1 MKLTIGALILS
12 IAGSAHLAAQ
22 SSDPAKL
29 SAYLKT
35 LPPVPQVTYGEAERE
50 TLAASAISCADH
62 PQQSPSNRNSY
73 LWVNQRPAELLDGY
87 ERNRAFYGCGTWHD
101 AVSSTWMLISILKQD
116 PKISLASDIKDVATT
131 HFRTSNMSGELAFFS
146 RETPIPAGG
155 PGGGGAAAAGAAAAA
170 PAGGGGE
177 GGGGMAFERPYG
189 YAWFQKFYGE
199 AKSWNSADGK
209 KLAIALA
216 PLARWMSERSVFY
229 LYDLKFPQRNGV
241 ESNTAWAMSLM
252 LDGANLA
259 ENETLKTAIH
269 DNAIRLFAKDKNCAT
284 GFEPQNSDLIS
295 SCLSEAALMG
305 RVMEQGAYVKWLDG
319 FLPPIY
325 SDAFQGYAKD
335 TDVSHT
341 DLTGSDPQVQA
352 ASRSRLIALNFQ
364 RATSMLT
371 IGYALPKDDPR
382 VPVLRH
388 IAALDAGYAYSK
400 VGIAGYEGQ
409 HLIDV
414 YAVLYE
420 NAVKGPAP
428 LAPPPKPK
436 NKNAQQAADPE
447 TP

>member
-1 MKLTIGALILS
+1 MRLISAVLVLS
-12 IAGSAHLAAQ
+12 LACSGSLVAQ
-22 SSDPAKL
+22 GSDSARL

-35 LPPVPQVTYGEAERE
+35 LPPVPPVTYGEAERE
-50 TLAASAISCADH
+50 TLAASGISCADH
-62 PQQSPSNRNSY
+62 PQPSPSNRNSY

-87 ERNRAFYGCGTWHD
+87 ERSRAFYGCGTWHD
-101 AVSSTWMLISILKQD
+101 AVASTWMLISILKQD

-131 HFRTSNMSGELAFFS
+131 HFRASNMSGEMAFFT

-155 PGGGGAAAAGAAAAA
+155 AGGGGAAGGAAAAA
-170 PAGGGGE
+170 PAGGGEG

-189 YAWFQKFYGE
+189 YAWLLKFYGE
-199 AKSWNSADGK
+199 AKSWNNSDGR

-216 PLARWMSERSVFY
+216 PLARWMSERAVFY
-229 LYDLKFPQRNGV
+229 LYDLKFPQRTGV
-241 ESNTAWAMSLM
+241 ESNTAWVMSLM

-269 DNAIRLFAKDKNCAT
+269 DNAIRLFSKDKNCAT
-284 GFEPQNSDLIS
+284 NFEPQNSDVIS

-325 SDAFQGYAKD
+325 SDLFEGYTKD
-335 TDVSHT
+335 IDVSHT
-341 DLTGSDPQVQA
+341 DLTGLDPQVQA
-352 ASRSRLIALNFQ
+352 AARAHLIALNFQ

-371 IGYALPKDDPR
+371 ISYALPKEDPR
-382 VPVLRH
+382 VPAFRH
-388 IAALDAGYAYSK
+388 IAALDAGHAYSK

-436 NKNAQQAADPE
+436 KQGSEQNADPD